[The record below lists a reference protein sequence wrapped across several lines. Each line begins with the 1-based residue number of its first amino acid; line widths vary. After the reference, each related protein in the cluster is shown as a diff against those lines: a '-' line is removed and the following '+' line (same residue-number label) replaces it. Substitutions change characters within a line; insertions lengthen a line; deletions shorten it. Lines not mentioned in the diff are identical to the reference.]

1 MTNYTAVA
9 LLFILIVVFL
19 AVVSFNWVVDL
30 LIEFSLYFATLT
42 ESLSLLIGYK
52 LFILSEFI
60 LFSSCFWTY
69 IDYRL
74 VISAL
79 NMCSVYLLL
88 SGLFNAS
95 FSIPMSNLFILLYSS
110 FSLQATSVFIKL
122 GISSYALESLSQC
135 FCCGLLFLI
144 LQLKEFIYSL
154 FSMSSSA
161 IGSIYYF
168 TTGLHGIH
176 VIIGSYSFFVAI
188 FFISFLISSSN

>member
-1 MTNYTAVA
+1 
-9 LLFILIVVFL
+9 
-19 AVVSFNWVVDL
+19 
-30 LIEFSLYFATLT
+30 
-42 ESLSLLIGYK
+42 

-74 VISAL
+74 VIPAL
-79 NMCSVYLLL
+79 NMFSVYPLL

-95 FSIPMSNLFILLYSS
+95 FSIPLSNLFILLYSS
-110 FSLQATSVFIKL
+110 FALQSSSLFVKL
-122 GISSYALESLSQC
+122 GIISYMVESLGQC
-135 FCCGLLFLI
+135 LSCGLLFLV

-154 FSMSSSA
+154 FSMSNSA

-176 VIIGSYSFFVAI
+176 VIIGSYSFFLSS
-188 FFISFLISSSN
+188 FFLIFSFYNRYYHVRLCNLA